1 MPWLGALGVGVATG
15 LGLAVVLFVVANQL
29 LKLLFRKRYRVYAK
43 GAVVL
48 TGASTGI
55 GHHAARH
62 LAARGFTV
70 YATVRKQKDVDALN
84 SLGLPTLVPVIMD
97 VAKPVGGCVD
107 RFGLGLMGRVCGGPA
122 RASILRRFRRMGR
135 GGTRA
140 LTLP

>member
-15 LGLAVVLFVVANQL
+15 LGLAVVLFLVVNQL
-29 LKLLFRKRYRVYAK
+29 LKLLFRKRYKFFDEGGVII
-43 GAVVL
+43 
-48 TGASTGI
+48 TGASSGI

-97 VAKPVGGCVD
+97 VAKPVGVGVWI
-107 RFGLGLMGRVCGGPA
+107 GLVWD
-122 RASILRRFRRMGR
+122 
-135 GGTRA
+135 
-140 LTLP
+140 

>member
-1 MPWLGALGVGVATG
+1 MGVATG
-15 LGLAVVLFVVANQL
+15 LGLAVVLFLIANQL
-29 LKLLFRKRYRVYAK
+29 LKLAFRKRYKVSET

-48 TGASTGI
+48 SGASTGI

-97 VAKPVGGCVD
+97 VAKPVGGCCGSV
-107 RFGLGLMGRVCGGPA
+107 GRVWVGPA
-122 RASILRRFRRMGR
+122 GRMHAFCDDGHGRTTAECMCLSYLRRARR
-135 GGTRA
+135 
-140 LTLP
+140 